1 MVKSLDPH
9 DARSPPV
16 SQDPSAS
23 KRFWIAA
30 PILTRPFST
39 CGNYFGTDLD
49 FPGNVVAKQ

>member
-16 SQDPSAS
+16 SQDPSVS

-30 PILTRPFST
+30 PILTRPFQPAVTISGLT
-39 CGNYFGTDLD
+39 WIS
-49 FPGNVVAKQ
+49 QEMS